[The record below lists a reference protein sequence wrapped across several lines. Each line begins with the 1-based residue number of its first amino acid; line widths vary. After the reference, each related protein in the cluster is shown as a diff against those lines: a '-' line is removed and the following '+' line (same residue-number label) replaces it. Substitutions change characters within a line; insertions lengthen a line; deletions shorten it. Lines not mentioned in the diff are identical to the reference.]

1 MQPIDIELGGAK
13 RRLLLNENA
22 IIALFDLTGADF
34 FALGQRLAAKTH
46 DEEGNALIGE
56 DGKPIAPVLYA
67 EKMRITRLL
76 AWALLS
82 QSQNW
87 DGRPETLRTVGEWLA
102 DPKKKIEVMEAAG
115 LIIEDYLA
123 QMGVATREF
132 EGQLAPFVPTPM
144 PVVERMLDVAGVRGA
159 MHVVDLGAGD
169 GRLLLA
175 ALDRGASV
183 AGFELHQGR
192 YEALKAKI
200 EAHRHRDCACVYRC
214 DIRNAE
220 ISLADVVFLYL
231 LQTSNAALQP
241 KLLAECKPGALIVS
255 HDFSMPDWAAERVE
269 HVTAEGRAHT
279 IYAYRIPFPASAP
292 AAA

>member
-13 RRLLLNENA
+13 RRLALNENA

-34 FALGQRLAAKTH
+34 FELGQRLAAKTH
-46 DEEGNALIGE
+46 DEQGNPLLTE

-82 QSQNW
+82 QGMNW
-87 DGRPETLRTVGEWLA
+87 DGRADTLRTVGEWLA
-102 DPKKKIEVMEAAG
+102 DPKKKIEVMEAAAR
-115 LIIEDYLA
+115 IIEDYLSE
-123 QMGVATREF
+123 MGVVAREF
-132 EGQLAPFVPTPM
+132 DGQLAPFVPTPHA
-144 PVVERMLDVAGVRGA
+144 VVERMLAVAQVRPA

-175 ALDRGASV
+175 ALERGASV

-200 EAHRHRDCACVYRC
+200 EAHPARECACVYQC
-214 DIRNAE
+214 DIREAAIE
-220 ISLADVVFLYL
+220 LADVVFLYL
-231 LQTSNAALQP
+231 LQTSNAELKP
-241 KLLAECKPGALIVS
+241 KLLRECKPGALVVS
-255 HDFSMPDWAAERVE
+255 HDFSMPDWAPVAVE
-269 HVTAEGRAHT
+269 NVHAEGRTHR
-279 IYAYRIPFPASAP
+279 IYAYRIPFPVAP
-292 AAA
+292 AAAA

>member
-1 MQPIDIELGGAK
+1 MKPVEIELGGAK
-13 RRLLLNENA
+13 RRLTLNENA
-22 IIALFDLTGADF
+22 IIALYDLTGADF

-46 DEEGNALIGE
+46 DEQGNPLLGE

-82 QSQNW
+82 QGMNW
-87 DGRPETLRTVGEWLA
+87 DGRAETLRTVGEWLA

-115 LIIEDYLA
+115 RIIEDYLSE
-123 QMGVATREF
+123 MGVVAREF

-144 PVVERMLDVAGVRGA
+144 PVVERMLDVAKVRGA

-175 ALDRGASV
+175 ALERGASV

-200 EAHRHRDCACVYRC
+200 EAHPARECACVYQC
-214 DIRNAE
+214 DIREAVIE
-220 ISLADVVFLYL
+220 LADVVFLYL
-231 LQTSNAALQP
+231 LQSSNAELRP
-241 KLLAECKPGALIVS
+241 KLLRECKPGALLVS
-255 HDFSMPDWAAERVE
+255 HDFSMPDWHPESVE
-269 HVTAEGRAHT
+269 HVYAEGRMHT
-279 IYAYRIPFPASAP
+279 IYAYRVSAAP
-292 AAA
+292 AAAA

>member
-1 MQPIDIELGGAK
+1 MKPIEIELGGAK
-13 RRLLLNENA
+13 RRLALNENA

-46 DEEGNALIGE
+46 DENGAPILGE

-102 DPKKKIEVMEAAG
+102 DPKKKVEMMEAAG
-115 LIIEDYLA
+115 RIIEDYLA
-123 QMGVATREF
+123 QMGIATREF
-132 EGQLAPFVPTPM
+132 EGQLAPFVPTPHA
-144 PVVERMLDVAGVRGA
+144 VVERMLAVANVRGA

-175 ALDRGASV
+175 ALDRGAS
-183 AGFELHQGR
+183 ACGYELHAGR

-200 EAHRHRDCACVYRC
+200 DAHPARECACIYQC
-214 DIRNAE
+214 DIRDAAIE
-220 ISLADVVFLYL
+220 LADVVFMYL
-231 LQTSNAALQP
+231 LQSSNATLAP

-255 HDFSMPDWAAERVE
+255 HDFSMPDWTPEAIE
-269 HVTAEGRAHT
+269 HVAAEGRTHT
-279 IYAYRIPFPASAP
+279 IYAYRIPFPA
-292 AAA
+292 AALTAA

>member
-1 MQPIDIELGGAK
+1 MKPVEIELGGAK
-13 RRLLLNENA
+13 RRLTLNENA
-22 IIALFDLTGADF
+22 IIALYDLTGADF

-46 DEEGNALIGE
+46 DENGAPILGE

-115 LIIEDYLA
+115 RLIEDYLSE
-123 QMGVATREF
+123 MGVVAREF

-144 PVVERMLDVAGVRGA
+144 PVVERMLELARVRGA
-159 MHVVDLGAGD
+159 VHVVDLGAGD

-175 ALDRGASV
+175 ALERGASV

-192 YEALKAKI
+192 YAALKAKI
-200 EAHRHRDCACVYRC
+200 EAHPARECACVYQC
-214 DIRNAE
+214 DIRKAAVE
-220 ISLADVVFLYL
+220 LADVVFLYL
-231 LQTSNAALQP
+231 LQSSNAELKP
-241 KLLAECKPGALIVS
+241 KLLRECKPGALVVS
-255 HDFSMPDWAAERVE
+255 HDFSMPDWTPESVE
-269 HVTAEGRAHT
+269 HVHAEGRMHT
-279 IYAYRIPFPASAP
+279 IYAYRIPVGVTP
-292 AAA
+292 AAAA

>member
-1 MQPIDIELGGAK
+1 MKPIEIELGGAK
-13 RRLLLNENA
+13 RRLSLNENA

-46 DEEGNALIGE
+46 DEEGNALLGE

-102 DPKKKIEVMEAAG
+102 DPKKKVEMMEAAG

-123 QMGVATREF
+123 QMGIATCEF
-132 EGQLAPFVPTPM
+132 EGQLAPFVPTPHA
-144 PVVERMLDVAGVRGA
+144 VVERMLAVAHVRPT
-159 MHVVDLGAGD
+159 MHIVDLGAGD
-169 GRLLLA
+169 GRLLVA
-175 ALDRGASV
+175 ALDKGAS
-183 AGFELHQGR
+183 ACGYELHQGR
-192 YEALKAKI
+192 YESLKAKI
-200 EAHRHRDCACVYRC
+200 DAHPARECACVYQC
-214 DIRNAE
+214 DIRDAAIE
-220 ISLADVVFLYL
+220 LADVVFLYL
-231 LQTSNAALQP
+231 LQSSNATLAP

-255 HDFSMPDWAAERVE
+255 HDFSMPDWAPEAIE
-269 HVTAEGRAHT
+269 HVAAEGRTHT
-279 IYAYRIPFPASAP
+279 IYAYRIPVP
-292 AAA
+292 AAALTAA

>member
-1 MQPIDIELGGAK
+1 MKPIEIELGGAK
-13 RRLLLNENA
+13 RRLSLNENA

-46 DEEGNALIGE
+46 DEDGNALLGE

-102 DPKKKIEVMEAAG
+102 DPKKKVEMMEAAG

-123 QMGVATREF
+123 QMGVASREF
-132 EGQLAPFVPTPM
+132 EGQLAPFVPTPHH
-144 PVVERMLDVAGVRGA
+144 VVSRMVALANLGPGKHA
-159 MHVVDLGAGD
+159 VDLGAGD

-175 ALDRGASV
+175 ALDTGASV
-183 AGFELHQGR
+183 DGVELSPVRYSNLLKRVAEHPGCGR
-192 YEALKAKI
+192 AYI
-200 EAHRHRDCACVYRC
+200 QQI
-214 DIRNAE
+214 DIRNAA
-220 ISLADVVFLYL
+220 LCDADAVFLYL
-231 LQTSNAALQP
+231 LQSSNVALQP
-241 KLLAECKPGALIVS
+241 KLLAECKPGALIIS
-255 HDFSMPDWAAERVE
+255 HDFSMPDWQAEAVE
-269 HVTAEGRAHT
+269 HVAAEGRTHT
-279 IYAYRIPFPASAP
+279 IYAYRLPVP
-292 AAA
+292 AAAAA

>member
-1 MQPIDIELGGAK
+1 MKPIEIELGGAK
-13 RRLLLNENA
+13 RRLALNENA

-102 DPKKKIEVMEAAG
+102 DPKKKVEMMEAAG

-123 QMGVATREF
+123 QMGVASREF
-132 EGQLAPFVPTPM
+132 EGQLAPFVPTPHA
-144 PVVERMLDVAGVRGA
+144 VVERMLDLARVRGA

-175 ALDRGASV
+175 ALERGASV

-192 YEALKAKI
+192 YEALKEKI
-200 EAHRHRDCACVYRC
+200 EAHPARECACVFQC

-231 LQTSNAALQP
+231 LQSSNVELQP
-241 KLLAECKPGALIVS
+241 KLLAQCKPGALVVS
-255 HDFSMPDWAAERVE
+255 HDFSMPGWTPEAVE
-269 HVTAEGRAHT
+269 HVAAEGRTHT
-279 IYAYRIPFPASAP
+279 IYAYRIPVP
-292 AAA
+292 AAAAA

>member
-1 MQPIDIELGGAK
+1 MKPVEIELGGAK
-13 RRLLLNENA
+13 RRLTLNENA
-22 IIALFDLTGADF
+22 IIALYDLTGADF

-46 DEEGNALIGE
+46 DEDGNALLGE

-82 QSQNW
+82 QSMNW
-87 DGRPETLRTVGEWLA
+87 DGRADTLRTVGEWLA

-115 LIIEDYLA
+115 RIIEDYLSE
-123 QMGVATREF
+123 MGVVAREF

-144 PVVERMLDVAGVRGA
+144 PVVERMLDVAQVRGA
-159 MHVVDLGAGD
+159 VHVVDLGAGD

-175 ALDRGASV
+175 ALERGASV

-200 EAHRHRDCACVYRC
+200 EAHPARECACVYQC
-214 DIRNAE
+214 DIREAAIE
-220 ISLADVVFLYL
+220 LADVVFLYL
-231 LQTSNAALQP
+231 LQSSNAELKP
-241 KLLAECKPGALIVS
+241 KLLRECKPGALVVS
-255 HDFSMPDWAAERVE
+255 HDFSMPDWTPESVE
-269 HVTAEGRAHT
+269 HVHAEGRMHT
-279 IYAYRIPFPASAP
+279 IYAYRIPVAVAP
-292 AAA
+292 AAAA

>member
-1 MQPIDIELGGAK
+1 MQQIEIELGGAK
-13 RRLLLNENA
+13 RRLTLNENA

-46 DEEGNALIGE
+46 DENGQPLLGE

-67 EKMRITRLL
+67 EKMRITRLI

-87 DGRPETLRTVGEWLA
+87 DGRPETLRTVGDWLK

-115 LIIEDYLA
+115 LIIEDYLSE
-123 QMGVATREF
+123 MGVAAREF

-144 PVVERMLDVAGVRGA
+144 PVVERMLAVAQVRPV
-159 MHVVDLGAGD
+159 MHIVDLGAGD

-175 ALDRGASV
+175 ALDKGASV

-192 YEALKAKI
+192 FEALKAKI
-200 EAHRHRDCACVYRC
+200 EAHPNRESACVFQC
-214 DIRNAE
+214 DIREAAIE
-220 ISLADVVFLYL
+220 LADVVFLYL
-231 LQTSNAALQP
+231 LQSSNAELKP
-241 KLLAECKPGALIVS
+241 KLLRECKPGALVVS
-255 HDFSMPDWAAERVE
+255 HDFSMPDWTPESIE
-269 HVTAEGRAHT
+269 HVAAEGRTHT
-279 IYAYRIPFPASAP
+279 IYAYRIPFTAPASA
-292 AAA
+292 AA

>member
-1 MQPIDIELGGAK
+1 MKPVEIELGGAK

-22 IIALFDLTGADF
+22 IIALYDLTGADF

-46 DEEGNALIGE
+46 DEQGNPLLGE

-82 QSQNW
+82 QGMNW
-87 DGRPETLRTVGEWLA
+87 DGRADTLRTVGEWLA
-102 DPKKKIEVMEAAG
+102 DPKKKIEMMEAAG
-115 LIIEDYLA
+115 RIIEDYLSE
-123 QMGVATREF
+123 MGVVAREF

-144 PVVERMLDVAGVRGA
+144 PVVERMLDVANVRGA
-159 MHVVDLGAGD
+159 VHVVDLGAGD

-175 ALDRGASV
+175 ALERGASV

-200 EAHRHRDCACVYRC
+200 EAHPRRSSACVFQC
-214 DIRNAE
+214 DIRQAALE
-220 ISLADVVFLYL
+220 LADVVFMYL
-231 LQTSNAALQP
+231 LQSSNAELKP
-241 KLLAECKPGALIVS
+241 KLLRECKPGALVVS
-255 HDFSMPDWAAERVE
+255 HDFSMPDWAPESVE
-269 HVTAEGRAHT
+269 HVHAEGRMHT
-279 IYAYRIPFPASAP
+279 IYAYRIPVAVAP
-292 AAA
+292 AAAA